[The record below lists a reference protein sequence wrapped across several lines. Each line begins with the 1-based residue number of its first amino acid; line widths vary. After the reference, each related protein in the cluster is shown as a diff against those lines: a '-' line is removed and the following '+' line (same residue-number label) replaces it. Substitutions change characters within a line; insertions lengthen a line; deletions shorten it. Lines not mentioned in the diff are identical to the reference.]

1 MPIEILMPALSPT
14 MSKTGGKI
22 VKWCK
27 KEQDRV
33 EVGDVIAEIETDK
46 AIMEFES
53 VDEGVLAKILVSEG
67 ASGVPVN
74 QPIALML
81 EEGEDNSALDNYV
94 PASTTNV
101 EAKKEVEAHSST
113 SSNSSVPYGSSMS
126 SNSSASLNPSTLSN
140 PLMSSNPSVSPN
152 TSMPSNSSVSSQC
165 LTLGSRKE
173 ENIKTIGSRIKIS
186 PLAKKMAQNENLD
199 IKRLKG
205 TGPYGRII
213 KADVLEFLDG
223 GIQIE
228 NCERLSEDF
237 IVEASNMRQVIAQRL
252 VESKQNIPH
261 FYLTVDCR
269 VDKLI
274 SLKNEINSAD
284 ENNKV
289 TINDLIIKAVAFS
302 MKKFPD
308 VNSSWIDDKI
318 LRYANIDI
326 SIAVALE
333 DGLITP
339 IVKNADKKSI
349 LFISKEVKD
358 LVSRARSGKLRPE
371 EFQGGGFTISNLGM
385 FGIKTFSAI
394 INPPQSCIMAVGT
407 SKKQP
412 IVINEKIEIAEIM
425 TVTLSVDHRT
435 VDGALGAKFLNAFKH
450 YIENP
455 LAMLLES
462 A

>member
-27 KEQDRV
+27 KEQDKV
-33 EVGDVIAEIETDK
+33 EIGDVIAEIETDK

-67 ASGVPVN
+67 TSGVPVN
-74 QPIALML
+74 QLIALML
-81 EEGEDNSALDNYV
+81 EEGEDKSALDL
-94 PASTTNV
+94 ASAINTKV
-101 EAKKEVEAHSST
+101 EKEVEADFSV
-113 SSNSSVPYGSSMS
+113 SSNPSISSSSSMS
-126 SNSSASLNPSTLSN
+126 S
-140 PLMSSNPSVSPN
+140 
-152 TSMPSNSSVSSQC
+152 QC
-165 LTLGSRKE
+165 VTLGSKKE
-173 ENIKTIGSRIKIS
+173 DRATENRTKVS
-186 PLAKKMAQNENLD
+186 PLAKKIAQNEGVD

-213 KADVLEFLDG
+213 KADVLEFLD
-223 GIQIE
+223 QTKSYERFEE
-228 NCERLSEDF
+228 NTT
-237 IVEASNMRQVIAQRL
+237 VEVSNMRQVIAQRL

-261 FYLTVDCR
+261 FYLTVDCH

-274 SLKNEINSAD
+274 SLKNEVNSAN

-308 VNSSWIDDKI
+308 INSSWIDTKI
-318 LRYANIDI
+318 VKYSNIDI

-339 IVKNADKKSI
+339 IVKNADEKSV
-349 LFISKEVKD
+349 LSISKEVKD
-358 LVSRARSGKLRPE
+358 LVNRARSGKLRPE

-394 INPPQSCIMAVGT
+394 INPPQSCIMAVGA

-412 IVINEKIEIAEIM
+412 VVISEKIEIAEVM
-425 TVTLSVDHRT
+425 TVTLSVDHRA
-435 VDGALGAKFLNAFKH
+435 VDGALGAKFLNAFKY

-455 LAMLLES
+455 TVMLLEPLLL
-462 A
+462 

>member
-22 VKWCK
+22 VKWHK
-27 KEQDRV
+27 KEQDKV

-53 VDEGVLAKILVSEG
+53 VDEGVLAKILVTEG
-67 ASGVPVN
+67 TSGVPVN
-74 QPIALML
+74 QLIALML
-81 EEGEDNSALDNYV
+81 EEGEDESALGNYV
-94 PASTTNV
+94 STSATNI
-101 EAKKEVEAHSST
+101 EAKKEVET
-113 SSNSSVPYGSSMS
+113 NPSVPSNSSMS
-126 SNSSASLNPSTLSN
+126 SNSSTSSN
-140 PLMSSNPSVSPN
+140 FSVSSNSSISSNSPMSSNS
-152 TSMPSNSSVSSQC
+152 SMSSQC
-165 LTLGSRKE
+165 VTLGSRKE
-173 ENIKTIGSRIKIS
+173 EGTEGIIKIS
-186 PLAKKMAQNENLD
+186 PLAKKIAQNEGVNVQQ
-199 IKRLKG
+199 LKG

-213 KADVLEFLDG
+213 KADVLEFLDS
-223 GIQIE
+223 GIRTE
-228 NCERLSEDF
+228 SPEKDT
-237 IVEASNMRQVIAQRL
+237 IVEVSNMRQVIAQRL
-252 VESKQNIPH
+252 TESKQNVPH
-261 FYLTVDCR
+261 FYLTVDCQ

-308 VNSSWIDDKI
+308 INSSWIDNKI
-318 LRYANIDI
+318 LKYSNADI

-339 IVKNADKKSI
+339 IVKNADKKDI
-349 LFISKEVKD
+349 LSISKEVKD
-358 LVSRARSGKLRPE
+358 LVSRARSGKLKPE

-385 FGIKTFSAI
+385 FGIKAFSAI
-394 INPPQSCIMAVGT
+394 INPPQSCIMAVGA

-412 IVINEKIEIAEIM
+412 IVMNEKIEIAEIM
-425 TVTLSVDHRT
+425 TVTLSVDHRA
-435 VDGALGAKFLNAFKH
+435 VDGALGAKFLNAFKR

-455 LAMLLES
+455 VAMFLEYC
-462 A
+462 

>member
-27 KEQDRV
+27 KEQDKV
-33 EVGDVIAEIETDK
+33 EIGDVIAEIETDK

-67 ASGVPVN
+67 TSGVPVN
-74 QPIALML
+74 QLIALML
-81 EEGEDNSALDNYV
+81 EEGEDKSALDL
-94 PASTTNV
+94 ASAINTKV
-101 EAKKEVEAHSST
+101 EKEVEADFSV
-113 SSNSSVPYGSSMS
+113 SSNPSISSSSSMS
-126 SNSSASLNPSTLSN
+126 S
-140 PLMSSNPSVSPN
+140 
-152 TSMPSNSSVSSQC
+152 QC
-165 LTLGSRKE
+165 VTLGSKKE
-173 ENIKTIGSRIKIS
+173 DRATENRIKVS
-186 PLAKKMAQNENLD
+186 PLAKKIAQNEGVD

-213 KADVLEFLDG
+213 KADVLEFLD
-223 GIQIE
+223 QTKSYERFEE
-228 NCERLSEDF
+228 NTT
-237 IVEASNMRQVIAQRL
+237 VEVSNMRQVIAQCL

-261 FYLTVDCR
+261 FYLTVDCH

-274 SLKNEINSAD
+274 SLKNEVNSAN

-308 VNSSWIDDKI
+308 INSSWIDTKI
-318 LRYANIDI
+318 VKYSNIDI

-339 IVKNADKKSI
+339 IVKNADEKSV
-349 LFISKEVKD
+349 LSISKEVKD
-358 LVSRARSGKLRPE
+358 LVNRARSGKLRPE

-394 INPPQSCIMAVGT
+394 INPPQSCIMAVGA

-412 IVINEKIEIAEIM
+412 VVISEKIEIAEVM
-425 TVTLSVDHRT
+425 TVTLSVDHRA
-435 VDGALGAKFLNAFKH
+435 VDGALGAKFLNAFKY

-455 LAMLLES
+455 TVMLL
-462 A
+462 

>member
-94 PASTTNV
+94 PVSTTHV
-101 EAKKEVEAHSST
+101 GTKEAHSST
-113 SSNSSVPYGSSMS
+113 SSNSSVLSDPSM
-126 SNSSASLNPSTLSN
+126 
-140 PLMSSNPSVSPN
+140 
-152 TSMPSNSSVSSQC
+152 SSQC

-173 ENIKTIGSRIKIS
+173 ENTKTTESRIKIS
-186 PLAKKMAQNENLD
+186 PLAKKIAQNENLD

-213 KADVLEFLDG
+213 KADVLELLDG
-223 GIQIE
+223 GVQIG
-228 NCERLSEDF
+228 NRERSSEDV

-308 VNSSWIDDKI
+308 VNSSWIGDKI

-333 DGLITP
+333 DGLVTP

-349 LFISKEVKD
+349 LSISKEVKD
-358 LVSRARSGKLRPE
+358 LVNRARSGKLRPE

-425 TVTLSVDHRT
+425 MVTLSVDHRT

>member
-1 MPIEILMPALSPT
+1 MSIEILMPALSPT

-53 VDEGVLAKILVSEG
+53 VDEGVLAKILVPEG
-67 ASGVPVN
+67 TSGVPVN

-81 EEGEDNSALDNYV
+81 EEGEDSNALDNYV
-94 PASTTNV
+94 KVSTTNV

-113 SSNSSVPYGSSMS
+113 SF
-126 SNSSASLNPSTLSN
+126 NSSASFNPSTLSN
-140 PLMSSNPSVSPN
+140 PLMPSDSSVS
-152 TSMPSNSSVSSQC
+152 SHPSESSQC

-173 ENIKTIGSRIKIS
+173 ENTKTTEGRIKIS
-186 PLAKKMAQNENLD
+186 PLAKKIAQNENLD

-223 GIQIE
+223 GVQIE
-228 NCERLSEDF
+228 NRERSSEDV
-237 IVEASNMRQVIAQRL
+237 IVEVGNMRQVIAQRL
-252 VESKQNIPH
+252 IESKQNIPH
-261 FYLTVDCR
+261 FYLTVGCR

-339 IVKNADKKSI
+339 IVKDADKKSV
-349 LFISKEVKD
+349 LSISKEVKD
-358 LVSRARSGKLRPE
+358 LVSRARSGKLRTE

-385 FGIKTFSAI
+385 FGIETFSAI

-412 IVINEKIEIAEIM
+412 IVVNEKIEIAEIIM
-425 TVTLSVDHRT
+425 VTLSVDHRT
-435 VDGALGAKFLNAFKH
+435 VDGALGARFLNAFKH

-455 LAMLLES
+455 LAMLLEP

>member
-27 KEQDRV
+27 KEQDKV
-33 EVGDVIAEIETDK
+33 EIGDVIAEIETDK

-67 ASGVPVN
+67 TSGVPVN
-74 QPIALML
+74 QLIALML
-81 EEGEDNSALDNYV
+81 EEGEDKSALDL
-94 PASTTNV
+94 ASAINTKV
-101 EAKKEVEAHSST
+101 EKEVEADFSV
-113 SSNSSVPYGSSMS
+113 SSNPSISSSSSMS
-126 SNSSASLNPSTLSN
+126 S
-140 PLMSSNPSVSPN
+140 
-152 TSMPSNSSVSSQC
+152 QC
-165 LTLGSRKE
+165 VTLGSKKE
-173 ENIKTIGSRIKIS
+173 DRATENRIKVS
-186 PLAKKMAQNENLD
+186 PLAKKIAQNEGVD

-213 KADVLEFLDG
+213 KADVLEFLD
-223 GIQIE
+223 QTKSYERFEE
-228 NCERLSEDF
+228 NTT
-237 IVEASNMRQVIAQRL
+237 VEVSNMRQVIAQRL

-261 FYLTVDCR
+261 FYLTVDCH

-274 SLKNEINSAD
+274 SLKNEVNSAN

-308 VNSSWIDDKI
+308 INSSWIDTKI
-318 LRYANIDI
+318 VRYSNIDI

-339 IVKNADKKSI
+339 IVKNADEKSV
-349 LFISKEVKD
+349 LSISKEVKD
-358 LVSRARSGKLRPE
+358 LVSRARSGKLKPE

-394 INPPQSCIMAVGT
+394 INPPQSCIMAVGE

-412 IVINEKIEIAEIM
+412 VVIGEKVEIAEIM
-425 TVTLSVDHRT
+425 TVTLSVDHRA
-435 VDGALGAKFLNAFKH
+435 VDGALGAKFLNAFKY

-455 LAMLLES
+455 TVMLLEPLLL
-462 A
+462 

>member
-22 VKWCK
+22 VKWHK
-27 KEQDRV
+27 KEQDKV

-53 VDEGVLAKILVSEG
+53 IDEGVLTKILVSEG
-67 ASGVPVN
+67 TSGVPVN
-74 QPIALML
+74 QLIALML
-81 EEGEDNSALDNYV
+81 EEGEDKNSLDNYIS
-94 PASTTNV
+94 ASATNIEAKEGV
-101 EAKKEVEAHSST
+101 EANPSIPTNSST
-113 SSNSSVPYGSSMS
+113 SSN
-126 SNSSASLNPSTLSN
+126 
-140 PLMSSNPSVSPN
+140 PLM
-152 TSMPSNSSVSSQC
+152 SSQC

-173 ENIKTIGSRIKIS
+173 EDTKTTEGRVKIS
-186 PLAKKMAQNENLD
+186 PLAKKIAQNEGVNV
-199 IKRLKG
+199 KQLKG

-213 KADVLEFLDG
+213 KADVLESLG
-223 GIQIE
+223 SGIRTE
-228 NCERLSEDF
+228 SPEEDT
-237 IVEASNMRQVIAQRL
+237 IVEVSNMRQVIAQRL
-252 VESKQNIPH
+252 IKSKQNVPH
-261 FYLTVDCR
+261 FYLTVNCQ

-289 TINDLIIKAVAFS
+289 TINDLIIKAAAFS

-308 VNSSWIDDKI
+308 INSSWIDNKI

-339 IVKNADKKSI
+339 IVKNADKKGI
-349 LFISKEVKD
+349 LSISKEVKD
-358 LVSRARSGKLRPE
+358 LVSRARSGKLKPE

-385 FGIKTFSAI
+385 FGIKAFSAI
-394 INPPQSCIMAVGT
+394 INPPQSCIMAVGA

-412 IVINEKIEIAEIM
+412 IVINDKIEIAEIM

-455 LAMLLES
+455 LVMLIET
-462 A
+462 AVTC

>member
-22 VKWCK
+22 VKWHK
-27 KEQDRV
+27 KEQDKV

-67 ASGVPVN
+67 TSGVPVN

-81 EEGEDNSALDNYV
+81 EEGDALDNYALSSINNEV
-94 PASTTNV
+94 KEEMKEVTKGTVDNQKSEHQDLNEKPTSHSLVSFQRVTL
-101 EAKKEVEAHSST
+101 ESRKKEAWIPVLDTGITAGYAEGRT
-113 SSNSSVPYGSSMS
+113 
-126 SNSSASLNPSTLSN
+126 
-140 PLMSSNPSVSPN
+140 
-152 TSMPSNSSVSSQC
+152 
-165 LTLGSRKE
+165 R
-173 ENIKTIGSRIKIS
+173 IS
-186 PLAKKMAQNENLD
+186 PLARKIAQNEGVNV
-199 IKRLKG
+199 RQLKG

-213 KADVLEFLDG
+213 KADVLEFLDSDV
-223 GIQIE
+223 QIE
-228 NCERLSEDF
+228 NRERSGEDTV
-237 IVEASNMRQVIAQRL
+237 IEVSNMRRVIAQRL

-261 FYLTVDCR
+261 FYLTVDCQ

-274 SLKNEINSAD
+274 ALKNEINAAD

-289 TINDLIIKAVAFS
+289 TINDLVIKAVAFS
-302 MKKFPD
+302 MKKFPN
-308 VNSSWIDDKI
+308 VNSSWIDNKI
-318 LRYANIDI
+318 LRYANVDI

-339 IVKNADKKSI
+339 IVKNADKKGILSI
-349 LFISKEVKD
+349 STEVKD
-358 LVSRARSGKLRPE
+358 LVSRARSGKLKPE

-385 FGIKTFSAI
+385 FGIKAFSAI

-407 SKKQP
+407 SRKQP
-412 IVINEKIEIAEIM
+412 IVINEKIEIVEVM

-462 A
+462 V

>member
-27 KEQDRV
+27 KEQDKV
-33 EVGDVIAEIETDK
+33 EIGDVIAEIETDK

-67 ASGVPVN
+67 TSGVPVN
-74 QPIALML
+74 QLIALML
-81 EEGEDNSALDNYV
+81 EEGEDKSALDL
-94 PASTTNV
+94 ASAINTKV
-101 EAKKEVEAHSST
+101 EKEVEADF
-113 SSNSSVPYGSSMS
+113 SV
-126 SNSSASLNPSTLSN
+126 
-140 PLMSSNPSVSPN
+140 SSNPSI
-152 TSMPSNSSVSSQC
+152 SSSSLMSSQC
-165 LTLGSRKE
+165 VTLGSKKE
-173 ENIKTIGSRIKIS
+173 DRATENRIKVS
-186 PLAKKMAQNENLD
+186 PLAKKIAQNEGVD

-213 KADVLEFLDG
+213 KADVLEFLD
-223 GIQIE
+223 QTKSYERFEE
-228 NCERLSEDF
+228 NTT
-237 IVEASNMRQVIAQRL
+237 VEVSNMRQVIAQRL

-261 FYLTVDCR
+261 FYLTVDCH

-274 SLKNEINSAD
+274 SLKNEVNSAN

-308 VNSSWIDDKI
+308 INSSWIDTKI
-318 LRYANIDI
+318 VRYSNIDI

-339 IVKNADKKSI
+339 IVKNAGEKSV
-349 LFISKEVKD
+349 LSISKEVKD
-358 LVSRARSGKLRPE
+358 LVNRARSGKLRPE

-394 INPPQSCIMAVGT
+394 INPPQSCIMAVGA

-412 IVINEKIEIAEIM
+412 VVISEKIEIAEVM
-425 TVTLSVDHRT
+425 TVTLSVDHRA
-435 VDGALGAKFLNAFKH
+435 VDGALGAKFLNAFKY

-455 LAMLLES
+455 TVMLLEPLLL
-462 A
+462 

>member
-53 VDEGVLAKILVSEG
+53 VDRGVLAKILVSEG
-67 ASGVPVN
+67 TSGVPVN
-74 QPIALML
+74 QLIALML
-81 EEGEDNSALDNYV
+81 EEGEDKSAIDNYV
-94 PASTTNV
+94 SVPAVNIEV
-101 EAKKEVEAHSST
+101 KEKVVTT
-113 SSNSSVPYGSSMS
+113 SSVSF
-126 SNSSASLNPSTLSN
+126 NPS
-140 PLMSSNPSVSPN
+140 M
-152 TSMPSNSSVSSQC
+152 SSQC
-165 LTLGSRKE
+165 LTQESKKE
-173 ENIKTIGSRIKIS
+173 EGTKTIESRIKVS
-186 PLAKKMAQNENLD
+186 PLAKKIAQNEGINVR
-199 IKRLKG
+199 RLKG

-213 KADVLEFLDG
+213 KADVLGFLDSG
-223 GIQIE
+223 VQIK
-228 NCERLSEDF
+228 NRERSDEDT
-237 IVEASNMRQVIAQRL
+237 ILEVSNMRQVIAQRL
-252 VESKQNIPH
+252 IEAKQNIPH
-261 FYLTVDCR
+261 FYLTVECQ

-284 ENNKV
+284 KNNKV

-308 VNSSWIDDKI
+308 INSSWIDNKI

-339 IVKNADKKSI
+339 IVKNADEKGI
-349 LFISKEVKD
+349 LSISKEVKD
-358 LVSRARSGKLRPE
+358 LVIRARSGKLGPE

-385 FGIKTFSAI
+385 FSIKTFSAI
-394 INPPQSCIMAVGT
+394 INPPQSCIMAIGT

-412 IVINEKIEIAEIM
+412 IVIDEKIEIVEII
-425 TVTLSVDHRT
+425 TVTLSVDHRA
-435 VDGALGAKFLNAFKH
+435 VDGVLGAKFLNAFKH

-455 LAMLLES
+455 LAMLIE
-462 A
+462 ARVNI

>member
-27 KEQDRV
+27 KEQDKV
-33 EVGDVIAEIETDK
+33 EIGDVIAEIETDK

-53 VDEGVLAKILVSEG
+53 VDEGVLAKILVLEG
-67 ASGVPVN
+67 TSGVPVN
-74 QPIALML
+74 QLIALML
-81 EEGEDNSALDNYV
+81 EEGEDKSALDL
-94 PASTTNV
+94 ASAVNTKV
-101 EAKKEVEAHSST
+101 EKEVEADFSV
-113 SSNSSVPYGSSMS
+113 SSNPSISSSSSMS
-126 SNSSASLNPSTLSN
+126 S
-140 PLMSSNPSVSPN
+140 
-152 TSMPSNSSVSSQC
+152 QC
-165 LTLGSRKE
+165 VTLGSKKE
-173 ENIKTIGSRIKIS
+173 DRATENRIKVS
-186 PLAKKMAQNENLD
+186 PLAKKIAQNEGVD

-213 KADVLEFLDG
+213 KADVLEFLD
-223 GIQIE
+223 QTKSYERFEE
-228 NCERLSEDF
+228 NTT
-237 IVEASNMRQVIAQRL
+237 VEVSNMRQVIAQRL

-261 FYLTVDCR
+261 FYLTVDCH

-274 SLKNEINSAD
+274 SLKNEVNSAN

-308 VNSSWIDDKI
+308 INSSWIDTKI
-318 LRYANIDI
+318 VRYSNIDI

-339 IVKNADKKSI
+339 IVKNADEKSV
-349 LFISKEVKD
+349 LSISKEVKD
-358 LVSRARSGKLRPE
+358 LVSRARSGKLKPE

-394 INPPQSCIMAVGT
+394 INPPQSCIMAVSE

-412 IVINEKIEIAEIM
+412 VVIGEKIEIAEIM
-425 TVTLSVDHRT
+425 TVTLSVDHRA
-435 VDGALGAKFLNAFKH
+435 VDGALGAKFLNAFKY

-455 LAMLLES
+455 TVMLLEPLLL
-462 A
+462 

>member
-27 KEQDRV
+27 KEQDKV
-33 EVGDVIAEIETDK
+33 EIGDVIAEIETDK

-67 ASGVPVN
+67 TSGVPVN
-74 QPIALML
+74 QLIALML
-81 EEGEDNSALDNYV
+81 EEGEDKSALDL
-94 PASTTNV
+94 ASAINTKV
-101 EAKKEVEAHSST
+101 EKEVEADF
-113 SSNSSVPYGSSMS
+113 SV
-126 SNSSASLNPSTLSN
+126 
-140 PLMSSNPSVSPN
+140 SSNPSI
-152 TSMPSNSSVSSQC
+152 SSSSLMSSQC
-165 LTLGSRKE
+165 VTLGSKKE
-173 ENIKTIGSRIKIS
+173 DRATENRIKVS
-186 PLAKKMAQNENLD
+186 PLAKKIAQSEGVD

-213 KADVLEFLDG
+213 KADVLEFLD
-223 GIQIE
+223 QTKSYERFEE
-228 NCERLSEDF
+228 NTT
-237 IVEASNMRQVIAQRL
+237 VEVSNMRQVIAQRL

-261 FYLTVDCR
+261 FYLTVDCH

-274 SLKNEINSAD
+274 SLKNEVNSVD

-308 VNSSWIDDKI
+308 INSSWIDTKI
-318 LRYANIDI
+318 VKYSNIDI

-339 IVKNADKKSI
+339 IVKNADEKSV
-349 LFISKEVKD
+349 LSISKEVKD
-358 LVSRARSGKLRPE
+358 LVNRARSGKLRPE

-394 INPPQSCIMAVGT
+394 INPPQSCIMAVGA

-412 IVINEKIEIAEIM
+412 VVISEKIEIAEVM
-425 TVTLSVDHRT
+425 TVTLSVDHRA
-435 VDGALGAKFLNAFKH
+435 VDGALGAKFLNAFKY

-455 LAMLLES
+455 TVMLLEPLLL
-462 A
+462 

>member
-94 PASTTNV
+94 PVSTTHV
-101 EAKKEVEAHSST
+101 GTKEEVEAHSST
-113 SSNSSVPYGSSMS
+113 SSNSSASFNPSTP
-126 SNSSASLNPSTLSN
+126 SNSSV
-140 PLMSSNPSVSPN
+140 SSNP
-152 TSMPSNSSVSSQC
+152 SVSSQC

-173 ENIKTIGSRIKIS
+173 EDTKTTESRIKIS
-186 PLAKKMAQNENLD
+186 PLAKKIAQNENVD

-223 GIQIE
+223 GVQIG
-228 NCERLSEDF
+228 NRERSSEDV
-237 IVEASNMRQVIAQRL
+237 IVKVSNMRQVIAQRL

-261 FYLTVDCR
+261 FYLTVDCQ

-274 SLKNEINSAD
+274 SLKNEINSVD

-349 LFISKEVKD
+349 LSISKEVKD

-425 TVTLSVDHRT
+425 MVTLSVDHRT
-435 VDGALGAKFLNAFKH
+435 ADGALGAKFLNAFKH

>member
-27 KEQDRV
+27 KEQDKV
-33 EVGDVIAEIETDK
+33 EIGDVIAEIETDK

-67 ASGVPVN
+67 TSGVPVN
-74 QPIALML
+74 QLIALML
-81 EEGEDNSALDNYV
+81 EEGEDKSALDL
-94 PASTTNV
+94 ASAINTKV
-101 EAKKEVEAHSST
+101 EKEVEADFSV
-113 SSNSSVPYGSSMS
+113 SSNPSISSSSSMS
-126 SNSSASLNPSTLSN
+126 S
-140 PLMSSNPSVSPN
+140 
-152 TSMPSNSSVSSQC
+152 QC
-165 LTLGSRKE
+165 VTLGSKKE
-173 ENIKTIGSRIKIS
+173 DRATENRIKVS
-186 PLAKKMAQNENLD
+186 PLAKKIAQNEGVD

-213 KADVLEFLDG
+213 KADVLEFLD
-223 GIQIE
+223 QTKSYERFEE
-228 NCERLSEDF
+228 NTT
-237 IVEASNMRQVIAQRL
+237 VEVSNMRQVIAQRL

-261 FYLTVDCR
+261 FYLTVDCH

-274 SLKNEINSAD
+274 SLKNEVNSAN

-308 VNSSWIDDKI
+308 INSSWIDTKI
-318 LRYANIDI
+318 VKYSNIDI

-339 IVKNADKKSI
+339 IVKNADEKSV
-349 LFISKEVKD
+349 LSISKEVKD
-358 LVSRARSGKLRPE
+358 LVNRARSGKLRPE

-394 INPPQSCIMAVGT
+394 INPPQSCIMAVGA

-412 IVINEKIEIAEIM
+412 VVISEKIEIAEVM
-425 TVTLSVDHRT
+425 TVTLSVDHRA
-435 VDGALGAKFLNAFKH
+435 VDGALGAKFLNAFKY

-455 LAMLLES
+455 TVMLLEPLLL
-462 A
+462 

>member
-1 MPIEILMPALSPT
+1 
-14 MSKTGGKI
+14 
-22 VKWCK
+22 KWCK

-53 VDEGVLAKILVSEG
+53 VDEGVLAKVLVPEG

-81 EEGEDNSALDNYV
+81 EEGEDSSALD

-113 SSNSSVPYGSSMS
+113 SSNSS
-126 SNSSASLNPSTLSN
+126 ASFNPSTLSN
-140 PLMSSNPSVSPN
+140 PLMPSDSSVSSNPSVL
-152 TSMPSNSSVSSQC
+152 SQC

-173 ENIKTIGSRIKIS
+173 ENTKTTEGRIKIS
-186 PLAKKMAQNENLD
+186 PLAKKIAQNENLD

-213 KADVLEFLDG
+213 KADVLEFLDSG
-223 GIQIE
+223 VQIE
-228 NCERLSEDF
+228 NRERSSEDV
-237 IVEASNMRQVIAQRL
+237 IVEVSNMRQVIAQRL
-252 VESKQNIPH
+252 IESKQNIPH

-274 SLKNEINSAD
+274 SLKSEINSAD

-333 DGLITP
+333 GGLITP
-339 IVKNADKKSI
+339 IVKDADKKSV
-349 LFISKEVKD
+349 LSISKEVKD

-425 TVTLSVDHRT
+425 MVTLSVDHRT
-435 VDGALGAKFLNAFKH
+435 VDGALGARFLNAFKH

-462 A
+462 M

>member
-27 KEQDRV
+27 KEQDKV
-33 EVGDVIAEIETDK
+33 EIGDVIAEIETDK

-67 ASGVPVN
+67 TSGVPVN
-74 QPIALML
+74 QLIALML
-81 EEGEDNSALDNYV
+81 EEGEDKSALDL
-94 PASTTNV
+94 ASAINNKV
-101 EAKKEVEAHSST
+101 EKEVEANFSV
-113 SSNSSVPYGSSMS
+113 SSNPSISSGSSMS
-126 SNSSASLNPSTLSN
+126 S
-140 PLMSSNPSVSPN
+140 
-152 TSMPSNSSVSSQC
+152 QC
-165 LTLGSRKE
+165 VTLGSKKE
-173 ENIKTIGSRIKIS
+173 DRATENRIKVS
-186 PLAKKMAQNENLD
+186 PLAKKIAQNEGVD

-213 KADVLEFLDG
+213 KADVLEFLD
-223 GIQIE
+223 QTKSY
-228 NCERLSEDF
+228 ERFEKNTT
-237 IVEASNMRQVIAQRL
+237 VEVSNMRQVIAQRL

-261 FYLTVDCR
+261 FYLTVDCH

-274 SLKNEINSAD
+274 SLKNEVNSVD
-284 ENNKV
+284 ENNKI

-308 VNSSWIDDKI
+308 INSSWIDTKI
-318 LRYANIDI
+318 VRYSNIDI

-339 IVKNADKKSI
+339 IVKNADEKSV
-349 LFISKEVKD
+349 LSISKEVKD
-358 LVSRARSGKLRPE
+358 LVSRARSGKLKPE

-394 INPPQSCIMAVGT
+394 INPPQSCIMAVGA

-412 IVINEKIEIAEIM
+412 VVIGEKIEIAEIM
-425 TVTLSVDHRT
+425 TVTLSVDHRA
-435 VDGALGAKFLNAFKH
+435 VDGALGAKFLNAFKY

-455 LAMLLES
+455 TVMLLEPLLL
-462 A
+462 

>member
-53 VDEGVLAKILVSEG
+53 VDEGVLAKILVPEG

-74 QPIALML
+74 QPIALIL
-81 EEGEDNSALDNYV
+81 EEGEDSSALDS
-94 PASTTNV
+94 ASITNV

-113 SSNSSVPYGSSMS
+113 SSNSS
-126 SNSSASLNPSTLSN
+126 ASFNPSTLSN
-140 PLMSSNPSVSPN
+140 LLMPSDFSVSSNP
-152 TSMPSNSSVSSQC
+152 SVSSQC
-165 LTLGSRKE
+165 LTLRSRKE
-173 ENIKTIGSRIKIS
+173 ENTKTTEGRIKIS
-186 PLAKKMAQNENLD
+186 PLAKKIAQNENLD

-223 GIQIE
+223 GVQIE
-228 NCERLSEDF
+228 NREKSSEDV
-237 IVEASNMRQVIAQRL
+237 IIEVSNMRQVIAQRL
-252 VESKQNIPH
+252 IESKQNIPH
-261 FYLTVDCR
+261 FYLTVDCQ

-308 VNSSWIDDKI
+308 VNSSWIDNKI

-339 IVKNADKKSI
+339 IVKDADKKSV
-349 LFISKEVKD
+349 LSISKEVKD

-412 IVINEKIEIAEIM
+412 IVINEKIEIAEIIM
-425 TVTLSVDHRT
+425 ITLSVDHRT
-435 VDGALGAKFLNAFKH
+435 VDGALGARFLNAFKH

-462 A
+462 V

>member
-22 VKWCK
+22 VKWHK
-27 KEQDRV
+27 KEQDKV

-53 VDEGVLAKILVSEG
+53 IDEGVLAKILVTEG
-67 ASGVPVN
+67 TSGVPVN

-81 EEGEDNSALDNYV
+81 EEGEDESALNNYTSTSINSAV
-94 PASTTNV
+94 
-101 EAKKEVEAHSST
+101 KKEVTKSAVDNQKSEHQDLNGKPISHSSVSFQRVT
-113 SSNSSVPYGSSMS
+113 PE
-126 SNSSASLNPSTLSN
+126 
-140 PLMSSNPSVSPN
+140 SNPS
-152 TSMPSNSSVSSQC
+152 MSSQC

-173 ENIKTIGSRIKIS
+173 EDTKTTEGRIKIS
-186 PLAKKMAQNENLD
+186 PLAKKIAQNEGVNVQQ
-199 IKRLKG
+199 LKG

-213 KADVLEFLDG
+213 KADVLES
-223 GIQIE
+223 
-228 NCERLSEDF
+228 LSSGTRTESPE
-237 IVEASNMRQVIAQRL
+237 IVEVSNMRQVIAQRL
-252 VESKQNIPH
+252 TESKQNVPH
-261 FYLTVDCR
+261 FYLTVDCQ

-308 VNSSWIDDKI
+308 INSSWIDNKI
-318 LRYANIDI
+318 LKYSNVDI
-326 SIAVALE
+326 SIAVALD

-339 IVKNADKKSI
+339 IVKNADKKGI
-349 LFISKEVKD
+349 LSISKEVKD
-358 LVSRARSGKLRPE
+358 LVSRARSGKLKPE

-385 FGIKTFSAI
+385 FGIKAFSAI
-394 INPPQSCIMAVGT
+394 INPPQSCIMAVGA

-412 IVINEKIEIAEIM
+412 IVMNEKIEIAEIM
-425 TVTLSVDHRT
+425 TVTLSVDHRA

-455 LAMLLES
+455 LVMFIETAVTY
-462 A
+462 

>member
-27 KEQDRV
+27 KEQDKV
-33 EVGDVIAEIETDK
+33 EIGDVIAEIETDK

-67 ASGVPVN
+67 TSGVPVN
-74 QPIALML
+74 QLIALML
-81 EEGEDNSALDNYV
+81 EEGEDKSALDL
-94 PASTTNV
+94 ASAINTKV
-101 EAKKEVEAHSST
+101 EKEVEADFSV
-113 SSNSSVPYGSSMS
+113 SSNPSISSSSSMS
-126 SNSSASLNPSTLSN
+126 S
-140 PLMSSNPSVSPN
+140 
-152 TSMPSNSSVSSQC
+152 QC
-165 LTLGSRKE
+165 VTLGSKKE
-173 ENIKTIGSRIKIS
+173 DRATENRIKVS
-186 PLAKKMAQNENLD
+186 PLAKKIAQNEGVD

-213 KADVLEFLDG
+213 KADVLEFLD
-223 GIQIE
+223 QTKSYERFEE
-228 NCERLSEDF
+228 NTT
-237 IVEASNMRQVIAQRL
+237 VEVSNMRQVIAQRL

-261 FYLTVDCR
+261 FYLTVDCH

-274 SLKNEINSAD
+274 SLKNEVNSAN

-308 VNSSWIDDKI
+308 INSSWIDTKI
-318 LRYANIDI
+318 VRYSNIDI

-339 IVKNADKKSI
+339 IVKNADEKSV
-349 LFISKEVKD
+349 LSISKEVKD
-358 LVSRARSGKLRPE
+358 LVSRARSGKLKPE

-394 INPPQSCIMAVGT
+394 INPPQSCIMAVGE

-412 IVINEKIEIAEIM
+412 VVIGEKIEIAEIM
-425 TVTLSVDHRT
+425 TVTLSVDHRA
-435 VDGALGAKFLNAFKH
+435 VDGALGAKFLNAFKY

-455 LAMLLES
+455 TVMLLEPLLL
-462 A
+462 

>member
-27 KEQDRV
+27 KEQDKV
-33 EVGDVIAEIETDK
+33 EIGDVIAEIETDK

-67 ASGVPVN
+67 TSGVPVN
-74 QPIALML
+74 QLIALML
-81 EEGEDNSALDNYV
+81 EEGEDKSALDL
-94 PASTTNV
+94 ASAINTKV
-101 EAKKEVEAHSST
+101 EKEVEADF
-113 SSNSSVPYGSSMS
+113 SV
-126 SNSSASLNPSTLSN
+126 
-140 PLMSSNPSVSPN
+140 SSNPSI
-152 TSMPSNSSVSSQC
+152 SSSSLMSSQC
-165 LTLGSRKE
+165 VTLGSKKE
-173 ENIKTIGSRIKIS
+173 DRATENRIKVS
-186 PLAKKMAQNENLD
+186 PLAKKIAQNEGVD

-213 KADVLEFLDG
+213 KADVLEFLD
-223 GIQIE
+223 QTKSYERFEE
-228 NCERLSEDF
+228 NTT
-237 IVEASNMRQVIAQRL
+237 VEVSNMRQVIAQRL

-261 FYLTVDCR
+261 FYLTVDCH

-274 SLKNEINSAD
+274 SLKNEVNSAN

-308 VNSSWIDDKI
+308 INSSWIDTKI
-318 LRYANIDI
+318 VKYSNIDI

-339 IVKNADKKSI
+339 IVKNADEKSV
-349 LFISKEVKD
+349 LSISKEVKD
-358 LVSRARSGKLRPE
+358 LVNRARSGKLRPE

-394 INPPQSCIMAVGT
+394 INPPQSCIMAVGA

-412 IVINEKIEIAEIM
+412 VVISEKIEIAEVM
-425 TVTLSVDHRT
+425 TVTLSVDHRA
-435 VDGALGAKFLNAFKH
+435 VDGALGAKFLNAFKY

-455 LAMLLES
+455 TVMLL
-462 A
+462 

>member
-27 KEQDRV
+27 KEQDKV
-33 EVGDVIAEIETDK
+33 EIGDVIAEIETDK

-67 ASGVPVN
+67 TSGVPVN
-74 QPIALML
+74 QLIALML
-81 EEGEDNSALDNYV
+81 EEGEDKNALDL
-94 PASTTNV
+94 ASAINTKV
-101 EAKKEVEAHSST
+101 EKEIEADFSVSS
-113 SSNSSVPYGSSMS
+113 SSSMS
-126 SNSSASLNPSTLSN
+126 S
-140 PLMSSNPSVSPN
+140 
-152 TSMPSNSSVSSQC
+152 QC
-165 LTLGSRKE
+165 VTLGSKKE
-173 ENIKTIGSRIKIS
+173 DRATENRIKVS
-186 PLAKKMAQNENLD
+186 PLAKKIAQNEGVD

-213 KADVLEFLDG
+213 KADVLEFLD
-223 GIQIE
+223 QTKSYERFEE
-228 NCERLSEDF
+228 NTT
-237 IVEASNMRQVIAQRL
+237 VEVSNMRQVIAHRL

-261 FYLTVDCR
+261 FYLTVDCH

-274 SLKNEINSAD
+274 SLKNEVNSAN

-289 TINDLIIKAVAFS
+289 TINDLIIKAVSFS

-308 VNSSWIDDKI
+308 INSSWIDTKI
-318 LRYANIDI
+318 VRYSNIDI

-339 IVKNADKKSI
+339 IVKDADEKSV
-349 LFISKEVKD
+349 LSISKEVKD
-358 LVSRARSGKLRPE
+358 LVSRARSGKLKPE

-394 INPPQSCIMAVGT
+394 INPPQSCIMAVGE

-412 IVINEKIEIAEIM
+412 VVISEKIEIAEIM
-425 TVTLSVDHRT
+425 TVTLSVDHRA
-435 VDGALGAKFLNAFKH
+435 VDGALGAKFLNAFKY

-455 LAMLLES
+455 TVMLLEPLLL
-462 A
+462 

>member
-1 MPIEILMPALSPT
+1 MPIEILMPSLSPT

-27 KEQDRV
+27 KEQDKV
-33 EVGDVIAEIETDK
+33 EIGDVIAEIETDK

-67 ASGVPVN
+67 TGGVPVN
-74 QPIALML
+74 QLIALVL
-81 EEGEDNSALDNYV
+81 EEGEDKSALDL
-94 PASTTNV
+94 ASAVNTKV
-101 EAKKEVEAHSST
+101 EKEVEADFSV
-113 SSNSSVPYGSSMS
+113 SSNPSISSSSSMS
-126 SNSSASLNPSTLSN
+126 S
-140 PLMSSNPSVSPN
+140 
-152 TSMPSNSSVSSQC
+152 QC
-165 LTLGSRKE
+165 VTLGSKKE
-173 ENIKTIGSRIKIS
+173 DRATENRIKVS
-186 PLAKKMAQNENLD
+186 PLAKKIAQNEGVD

-213 KADVLEFLDG
+213 KADVLEFLD
-223 GIQIE
+223 QTKSYERFEE
-228 NCERLSEDF
+228 NTTFE
-237 IVEASNMRQVIAQRL
+237 VSNMRQVIAQRL

-261 FYLTVDCR
+261 FYLTVDCH

-274 SLKNEINSAD
+274 SLKNEVNSAN

-308 VNSSWIDDKI
+308 INSSWIDTKI
-318 LRYANIDI
+318 VRYSNIDI

-339 IVKNADKKSI
+339 IVKNADEKSV
-349 LFISKEVKD
+349 LSISKEVKD
-358 LVSRARSGKLRPE
+358 LVSRARSGKLKPE

-394 INPPQSCIMAVGT
+394 INPPQSCIMAVGE

-412 IVINEKIEIAEIM
+412 VVIGEKIEIAEIM
-425 TVTLSVDHRT
+425 TVTLSVDHRA
-435 VDGALGAKFLNAFKH
+435 VDGALGAKFLNAFKY

-455 LAMLLES
+455 TVMLLEPLLL
-462 A
+462 

>member
-53 VDEGVLAKILVSEG
+53 VDRGVLAKILVSEG
-67 ASGVPVN
+67 TSGVPVN
-74 QPIALML
+74 QLIALML
-81 EEGEDNSALDNYV
+81 EEGEDKSAIDNYV
-94 PASTTNV
+94 SVPAVNIEV
-101 EAKKEVEAHSST
+101 KEKVVTT
-113 SSNSSVPYGSSMS
+113 SSV
-126 SNSSASLNPSTLSN
+126 
-140 PLMSSNPSVSPN
+140 SSNPS
-152 TSMPSNSSVSSQC
+152 MSSQC
-165 LTLGSRKE
+165 LTQESKKE
-173 ENIKTIGSRIKIS
+173 EGTKTTESRIKVS
-186 PLAKKMAQNENLD
+186 PLAKKIAQNEGINVR
-199 IKRLKG
+199 RLKG

-213 KADVLEFLDG
+213 KADVLGFLDSG
-223 GIQIE
+223 VQIK
-228 NCERLSEDF
+228 NRERSDEDT
-237 IVEASNMRQVIAQRL
+237 ILEVSNMRQVIAQRL
-252 VESKQNIPH
+252 IEAKQNIPH
-261 FYLTVDCR
+261 FYLTVECQ

-284 ENNKV
+284 KNNKV

-308 VNSSWIDDKI
+308 INSSWIDNKI

-339 IVKNADKKSI
+339 IVKNADEKGI
-349 LFISKEVKD
+349 LSISKEVKD
-358 LVSRARSGKLRPE
+358 LVIRARSGKLGPE

-385 FGIKTFSAI
+385 FSIKTFSAI
-394 INPPQSCIMAVGT
+394 INPPQSCIMAIGT

-412 IVINEKIEIAEIM
+412 IVIDEKIEIVEII
-425 TVTLSVDHRT
+425 TVTLSVDHRA
-435 VDGALGAKFLNAFKH
+435 VDGVLGAKFLNAFKH

-455 LAMLLES
+455 LAMLIE
-462 A
+462 ARVNI

>member
-1 MPIEILMPALSPT
+1 MNRSLNAKSMPIEILMPALSPT

-22 VKWCK
+22 VKWHK
-27 KEQDRV
+27 KEQDKV

-53 VDEGVLAKILVSEG
+53 IDEGVLAKILVTEG
-67 ASGVPVN
+67 TSGVPVN

-81 EEGEDNSALDNYV
+81 EEGEDESALNNYTSTSINSAV
-94 PASTTNV
+94 
-101 EAKKEVEAHSST
+101 KKEVTKSAVDNQKSEHQDLNGKPISHSSV
-113 SSNSSVPYGSSMS
+113 SFQRV
-126 SNSSASLNPSTLSN
+126 TLE
-140 PLMSSNPSVSPN
+140 SNPS
-152 TSMPSNSSVSSQC
+152 MSSQC

-173 ENIKTIGSRIKIS
+173 EDTKTTEGRIKIS
-186 PLAKKMAQNENLD
+186 PLAKKIAQNEGVNVQQ
-199 IKRLKG
+199 LKG

-213 KADVLEFLDG
+213 KADVLES
-223 GIQIE
+223 
-228 NCERLSEDF
+228 LSSGTRTESPE
-237 IVEASNMRQVIAQRL
+237 IVEVSNMRQVIAQRL
-252 VESKQNIPH
+252 TESKQNVPH
-261 FYLTVDCR
+261 FYLTVDCQ

-308 VNSSWIDDKI
+308 INSSWIDNKI
-318 LRYANIDI
+318 LKYSNVDI
-326 SIAVALE
+326 SIAVALD

-339 IVKNADKKSI
+339 IVKNADKKGI
-349 LFISKEVKD
+349 LSISKEVKD
-358 LVSRARSGKLRPE
+358 LVSRARSGKLKPE

-385 FGIKTFSAI
+385 FGIKAFSAI
-394 INPPQSCIMAVGT
+394 INPPQSCIMAVGA

-412 IVINEKIEIAEIM
+412 IVMNEKIEIAEIM
-425 TVTLSVDHRT
+425 TVTLSVDHRA

-455 LAMLLES
+455 LVMFIETAVTY
-462 A
+462 

>member
-22 VKWCK
+22 VKWHK
-27 KEQDRV
+27 KEQDKV

-53 VDEGVLAKILVSEG
+53 VDEGVIAKILVTEG
-67 ASGVPVN
+67 TSGVPVN
-74 QPIALML
+74 QLIALML
-81 EEGEDNSALDNYV
+81 EEGEDESALGNYV
-94 PASTTNV
+94 STSATNI
-101 EAKKEVEAHSST
+101 EAKKEVETNPSVPSNSST
-113 SSNSSVPYGSSMS
+113 SSNFSVSSNSSISSNSPISSNSSMS
-126 SNSSASLNPSTLSN
+126 S
-140 PLMSSNPSVSPN
+140 
-152 TSMPSNSSVSSQC
+152 QC
-165 LTLGSRKE
+165 VTLGSRKE
-173 ENIKTIGSRIKIS
+173 EGTEGRTKIS
-186 PLAKKMAQNENLD
+186 PLAKKIAQNEGVNVQ
-199 IKRLKG
+199 RLKG

-213 KADVLEFLDG
+213 KADVLEFLDS
-223 GIQIE
+223 GIRTE
-228 NCERLSEDF
+228 SPE
-237 IVEASNMRQVIAQRL
+237 IVEVSNMRQVIAQRL
-252 VESKQNIPH
+252 TESKQNVPH
-261 FYLTVDCR
+261 FYLTVDCQ
-269 VDKLI
+269 VDRLI

-302 MKKFPD
+302 MKKFLD
-308 VNSSWIDDKI
+308 INSSWIDNKI
-318 LRYANIDI
+318 LKYSNVDI

-339 IVKNADKKSI
+339 IVKNADKKGI
-349 LFISKEVKD
+349 LSISKEVKD

-385 FGIKTFSAI
+385 FGIKAFSAI
-394 INPPQSCIMAVGT
+394 INPPQSCIMAVGA

-412 IVINEKIEIAEIM
+412 IVMNEKIEIAEIM

-455 LAMLLES
+455 LAMLI
-462 A
+462 

>member
-22 VKWCK
+22 VKWHK
-27 KEQDRV
+27 KEQGKV

-53 VDEGVLAKILVSEG
+53 IDEGVLAKILVTEG
-67 ASGVPVN
+67 TSGVPVN

-81 EEGEDNSALDNYV
+81 EEGEDESALNNYTSTSINSAV
-94 PASTTNV
+94 
-101 EAKKEVEAHSST
+101 KKEVTKRAVDNQKSEHQDLNGKPISHSSV
-113 SSNSSVPYGSSMS
+113 SFQRV
-126 SNSSASLNPSTLSN
+126 TLE
-140 PLMSSNPSVSPN
+140 SNPS
-152 TSMPSNSSVSSQC
+152 MSSQC

-173 ENIKTIGSRIKIS
+173 EDTKTTEGRIKIS
-186 PLAKKMAQNENLD
+186 PLAKKIAQNEGVNVQQ
-199 IKRLKG
+199 LKG

-213 KADVLEFLDG
+213 KADVLES
-223 GIQIE
+223 
-228 NCERLSEDF
+228 LSSGTRTESPE
-237 IVEASNMRQVIAQRL
+237 IVEVSNMRQVIAQRL
-252 VESKQNIPH
+252 TESKQNVPH
-261 FYLTVDCR
+261 FYLTVDCQ

-308 VNSSWIDDKI
+308 INSSWIDNKI
-318 LRYANIDI
+318 LKYSNVDI
-326 SIAVALE
+326 SIAVALD

-339 IVKNADKKSI
+339 IVKNADKKGI
-349 LFISKEVKD
+349 LSISKEVKD
-358 LVSRARSGKLRPE
+358 LVSRARSGKLKPE

-385 FGIKTFSAI
+385 FGIKAFSAI
-394 INPPQSCIMAVGT
+394 INPPQSCIMAVGA

-412 IVINEKIEIAEIM
+412 IVMNEKIEIAEIM
-425 TVTLSVDHRT
+425 TVTLSVDHRA

-455 LAMLLES
+455 LVMFIETAVTY
-462 A
+462 

>member
-22 VKWCK
+22 VKWHK
-27 KEQDRV
+27 KEQDKV

-53 VDEGVLAKILVSEG
+53 IDEGVLAKILVTEG
-67 ASGVPVN
+67 TSGVPVN

-81 EEGEDNSALDNYV
+81 EEGEDEIALNNYTSTSINSAV
-94 PASTTNV
+94 
-101 EAKKEVEAHSST
+101 KKEVTKSAVDNQKSEHQDLNGKPISHSSV
-113 SSNSSVPYGSSMS
+113 SFQRV
-126 SNSSASLNPSTLSN
+126 TLE
-140 PLMSSNPSVSPN
+140 SNPS
-152 TSMPSNSSVSSQC
+152 MSSQC

-173 ENIKTIGSRIKIS
+173 EDTKTTEGRIKIS
-186 PLAKKMAQNENLD
+186 PLAKKIAQNEGVNVQQ
-199 IKRLKG
+199 LKG

-213 KADVLEFLDG
+213 KADVLES
-223 GIQIE
+223 
-228 NCERLSEDF
+228 LSSGTRTESPE
-237 IVEASNMRQVIAQRL
+237 IVEVSNMRQVIAQRL
-252 VESKQNIPH
+252 TESKQNVPH
-261 FYLTVDCR
+261 FYLTVDCQ

-308 VNSSWIDDKI
+308 INSSWIDNKI
-318 LRYANIDI
+318 LKYSNVDI
-326 SIAVALE
+326 SIAVALD

-339 IVKNADKKSI
+339 IVKNADKKGI
-349 LFISKEVKD
+349 LSISKEVKD
-358 LVSRARSGKLRPE
+358 LVSRARSGKLKPE

-385 FGIKTFSAI
+385 FGIKAFSAI
-394 INPPQSCIMAVGT
+394 INPPQSCIMAVGA

-412 IVINEKIEIAEIM
+412 IVMNEKIEIAEIM
-425 TVTLSVDHRT
+425 TVTLSVDHRA

-455 LAMLLES
+455 LVMFIETAVTY
-462 A
+462 

>member
-22 VKWCK
+22 VKWHK
-27 KEQDRV
+27 KEQDKV

-53 VDEGVLAKILVSEG
+53 IDEGVLAKILVTEG
-67 ASGVPVN
+67 TSGVPVN

-81 EEGEDNSALDNYV
+81 EEGEDESALNNYTSTSINSAV
-94 PASTTNV
+94 
-101 EAKKEVEAHSST
+101 KKEVTKSAVDNQKSEHQDLNGKPISHSSV
-113 SSNSSVPYGSSMS
+113 SFQRV
-126 SNSSASLNPSTLSN
+126 TLE
-140 PLMSSNPSVSPN
+140 SNPS
-152 TSMPSNSSVSSQC
+152 MSSQC

-173 ENIKTIGSRIKIS
+173 EDTKTTEGRIKIS
-186 PLAKKMAQNENLD
+186 PLAKKIAQNEGVNVQQ
-199 IKRLKG
+199 LKG

-213 KADVLEFLDG
+213 KADVLES
-223 GIQIE
+223 
-228 NCERLSEDF
+228 LSSGTRTESPE
-237 IVEASNMRQVIAQRL
+237 IVEVSNMRQVIAQRL
-252 VESKQNIPH
+252 TESKQNVPH
-261 FYLTVDCR
+261 FYLTVDCQ

-308 VNSSWIDDKI
+308 INSSWIDNKI
-318 LRYANIDI
+318 LKYSNVDI
-326 SIAVALE
+326 SIAVALD

-339 IVKNADKKSI
+339 IVKNADKKGI
-349 LFISKEVKD
+349 LSISKEVKD
-358 LVSRARSGKLRPE
+358 LVSRARSGKLKPE

-385 FGIKTFSAI
+385 FGIKAFSAI
-394 INPPQSCIMAVGT
+394 INPPQSCIMAVGA

-412 IVINEKIEIAEIM
+412 IVMNEKIEIAEIM
-425 TVTLSVDHRT
+425 TVTLSVDHRA

-455 LAMLLES
+455 LVMFIETAVTY
-462 A
+462 

>member
-27 KEQDRV
+27 KEQDKV
-33 EVGDVIAEIETDK
+33 EIGDVIAEIETDK

-67 ASGVPVN
+67 TSGVPVN
-74 QPIALML
+74 QLIALML
-81 EEGEDNSALDNYV
+81 EEGEDKSALDL
-94 PASTTNV
+94 ASAVNTKV
-101 EAKKEVEAHSST
+101 EKEVEADF
-113 SSNSSVPYGSSMS
+113 SSNPSISSSSSMS
-126 SNSSASLNPSTLSN
+126 S
-140 PLMSSNPSVSPN
+140 
-152 TSMPSNSSVSSQC
+152 QC
-165 LTLGSRKE
+165 VTLGSKKE
-173 ENIKTIGSRIKIS
+173 DRATENRIKVS
-186 PLAKKMAQNENLD
+186 PLAKKIAQNEGVD

-213 KADVLEFLDG
+213 KADVLEFLD
-223 GIQIE
+223 QTKSYERFEE
-228 NCERLSEDF
+228 NTTFE
-237 IVEASNMRQVIAQRL
+237 VSNMRQVIAQRL

-261 FYLTVDCR
+261 FYLTVDCH

-274 SLKNEINSAD
+274 SLKNEVNSAN

-308 VNSSWIDDKI
+308 INSSWIDTKI
-318 LRYANIDI
+318 VKYSNIDI

-339 IVKNADKKSI
+339 IVKNADEKSV
-349 LFISKEVKD
+349 LSISKEVKD
-358 LVSRARSGKLRPE
+358 LVNRARSGKLRPE

-394 INPPQSCIMAVGT
+394 INPPQSCIMAVGA

-412 IVINEKIEIAEIM
+412 VVISEKIEIAEVM
-425 TVTLSVDHRT
+425 TVTLSVDHRA
-435 VDGALGAKFLNAFKH
+435 VDGALGAKFLNAFKY

-455 LAMLLES
+455 TVMLLEPLLL
-462 A
+462 